1 MITDV
6 LGLALLVAGYAGI
19 AVVGARNVRRAR
31 RQRHRFRQPRSS
43 RW

>member
-1 MITDV
+1 MTADV

-19 AVVGARNVRRAR
+19 AVAGARNVRRAR
-31 RQRHRFRQPRSS
+31 RRQPRSS